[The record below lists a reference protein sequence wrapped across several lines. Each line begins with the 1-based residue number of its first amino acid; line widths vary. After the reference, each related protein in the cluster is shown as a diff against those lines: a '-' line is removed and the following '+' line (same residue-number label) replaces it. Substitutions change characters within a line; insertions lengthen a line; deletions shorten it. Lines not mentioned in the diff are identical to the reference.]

1 MRTDVISIDN
11 QGNGFGNAIEE
22 TKKIAQFNG
31 LNDTD
36 SIHLQLFTE
45 ELLSMAR
52 SITGEMKASFWI
64 DNEGPSYILNLT
76 TDTVMDKEKRDLLLS
91 ASSTRKN
98 DAAKTFLGMLRDA
111 FEEAMLVGDE
121 RANFYELPGDIAADV
136 SGRFVEDLEWDRYE
150 SSILLKLADDVR
162 IGIVGGKVH
171 MKVSKTF

>member
-1 MRTDVISIDN
+1 MRTDTVTIDN
-11 QGNGFGNAIEE
+11 QGNGFGNAIDE

-31 LNDTD
+31 LKEQD

-52 SITGEMKASFWI
+52 SITGEMKANFWI
-64 DNEGPSYILNLT
+64 ENEGNTYIMNLT
-76 TDTVMDKEKRDLLLS
+76 TDTVMDKAKRDLLIS
-91 ASSTRKN
+91 ATSNRKN

-111 FEEAMLVGDE
+111 FEEAMLADEE
-121 RANFYELPGDIAADV
+121 RAAIYELPADIAADL
-136 SGRFVEDLEWDRYE
+136 SGKYIEELEWDRYE
-150 SSILLKLADDVR
+150 SSILLKLADDVK